1 MSHTVHLDRNGY
13 VVEVFLNTKPASLD
27 AQKYAGTLME
37 VLGDVCPGW
46 RWDGQRFVLPPPRI
60 PVEAVAVERD
70 RRINTH
76 FPERLREQV
85 TAFGRRN
92 AVRMQRYI
100 AEVQQTAEAMM
111 LGDPPQDFKDDRRW
125 PAPPIMEDMDVPVRV
140 HDVPTVSAAPV
151 TINVAPV
158 INATAPEARPLEAQV
173 SQAKRIAP
181 PVELDEYGLDTSDP
195 LYPDKVRLVQAI
207 DAIETE
213 LGESADERWK
223 ESVARLAAYATAS
236 VTREDFDI
244 RAQRVGEFIERAA

>member
-1 MSHTVHLDRNGY
+1 MTHTVHLDRQGY
-13 VVEVFLNTKPASLD
+13 VTEVFQNTKPAALD
-27 AQKYAGTLME
+27 SRKYAGTLME
-37 VLGDVCPGW
+37 VAGDVCPGW

-60 PVEAVAVERD
+60 PAEAIVAERD

-100 AEVQQTAEAMM
+100 SEVQQTAEAMM
-111 LGDPPQDFKDDRRW
+111 LSDPPQDFKDDRRW
-125 PAPPIMEDMDVPVRV
+125 PSPPLMEDMEVPVRV
-140 HDVPTVSAAPV
+140 QEFPTVSSPPV

-158 INATAPEARPLEAQV
+158 INTTAPEA
-173 SQAKRIAP
+173 K
-181 PVELDEYGLDTSDP
+181 PVENTAPVRRISSSPAEIDEYGLDTSDP

-207 DAIETE
+207 DRIEDE
-213 LGESADERWK
+213 LGSTADEQWK

-236 VTREDFDI
+236 VTREDFD
-244 RAQRVGEFIERAA
+244 RHAQRVGEFIERAA